1 MNKKVLAMLLA
12 GLVLFTSASAA
23 SMEFTVGGTALK
35 VEKEGEIEE
44 KALEAAPFINA
55 ESRTMVP
62 VRAISEAFGAEVGW
76 DENSRTVTVKKDGV
90 EIKLVIDKNEATVN
104 GEVKKLDTC
113 PVIVADR
120 TMVPL
125 RFIGEALS
133 CNVQYASVTKQ
144 ILIDDSEPVLSCG
157 DQTFSFAEFKAL
169 YDVFYL
175 GNLENATSSGMD
187 DAAYGQLVAQI
198 ALKTAENMLW
208 MKSAYP
214 AAVLSAEDIEELRPM
229 TEETAAVLT
238 GLDGYLALI
247 FEKNHIA
254 SGKPVLRLVQATE
267 DVKAF
272 YEENYVLAKHVLVFD
287 EASANMIYEKAVSGA
302 DFDILVAENGQ
313 DTGMLTNPEGY
324 VFTKGEM
331 VAEFEEATFAAAIG
345 EITKPVK
352 SEFGYHV
359 IQRLPLPAFSAEQ
372 AELVSARIANAKL
385 EQTEKPKVVMET
397 ETLYEKLGVNT
408 K

>member
-76 DENSRTVTVKKDGV
+76 DESSRTVTVKKDGV

-157 DQTFSFAEFKAL
+157 DQTFGFAEFKAL

-187 DAAYGQLVAQI
+187 DVAYGQLVAQI
-198 ALKTAENMLW
+198 ALQTAENMLW
-208 MKSAYP
+208 MRAAYP
-214 AAVLSAEDIEELRPM
+214 SATLSLTEQEELRSM
-229 TEETAAVLT
+229 LEETASVMP
-238 GLDGYLALI
+238 GLKGYLALCY
-247 FEKNHIA
+247 EKNQIA
-254 SGKPVLRLVQATE
+254 SGAPILRLVQETE
-267 DVKAF
+267 DLESF
-272 YEENYVLAKHVLVFD
+272 YKENYVLAKHVLVFD
-287 EASANMIYEKAVSGA
+287 EESANMIYEKAALGA
-302 DFDILVAENGQ
+302 DFDVLVAEYGQ

-331 VAEFEEATFAAAIG
+331 VAEFEEAAFAASEG

-352 SEFGYHV
+352 TEFGYH
-359 IQRLPLPAFSAEQ
+359 IIKRLPLPAFSEDTANTV
-372 AELVSARIANAKL
+372 AVGVANAKL
-385 EQTEKPKVVMET
+385 GQTQKPSAVMDID
-397 ETLYEKLGVNT
+397 TLYEKLGVSS